1 MENLVYFENLVRGAT
16 TSSREQFGRE
26 FVFKK
31 KKKKVGSERKNY
43 SRWVSTR
50 ILIHTST
57 KISFSHRYA
66 LVSSRSSM
74 NVSKQT
80 SFKRVLLPAK
90 LRIPTTRD
98 QEATLVQIGGERTLG
113 GLFIFFH
120 LFHKNSFRRKQK
132 RETQHTKQKKKPSAI
147 KTN

>member
-16 TSSREQFGRE
+16 TSSREQFGRN
-26 FVFKK
+26 VFKK
-31 KKKKVGSERKNY
+31 KKKKLGAKEKNY
-43 SRWVSTR
+43 SRWVSTH
-50 ILIHTST
+50 ILIHTNT

-80 SFKRVLLPAK
+80 SFKRVIANQVKDFNNTRSRGDISSNRRRAHTRRALHLLSSFS
-90 LRIPTTRD
+90 
-98 QEATLVQIGGERTLG
+98 QEIFS
-113 GLFIFFH
+113 LF
-120 LFHKNSFRRKQK
+120 LDANK
-132 RETQHTKQKKKPSAI
+132 RGKHTKQKKKTSAI